1 MPFKNRS
8 PCHFHQRTQYNLVEK
23 EFYSSQS
30 KKKKEKSLKFIS
42 VNRKVEKRIRL
53 SLSKTYYK
61 ADLVFFQIVIT

>member
-1 MPFKNRS
+1 MSF
-8 PCHFHQRTQYNLVEK
+8 
-23 EFYSSQS
+23 SSENTVQFS
-30 KKKKEKSLKFIS
+30 RKGILFFTIKKKKEKSLKFIS